1 MAGVPLMLAA
11 IDAALGEGDASAA
24 RDAAHALKGAA
35 ASVGAVRLAQ
45 LAADVQDCLDAGDRD
60 TATLMAS
67 LLPPTHEE
75 LAAAT
80 AAMLR
85 PT

>member
-1 MAGVPLMLAA
+1 MRGRTSSTLKYTTNLIAAPAGSP
-11 IDAALGEGDASAA
+11 AA

-35 ASVGAVRLAQ
+35 ASVGAPRLAQ
-45 LAADVQDCLDAGDRD
+45 LAADVQDCLDAGDTD

-67 LLPPTHEE
+67 LLPATHQE

-80 AAMLR
+80 AALA
-85 PT
+85 